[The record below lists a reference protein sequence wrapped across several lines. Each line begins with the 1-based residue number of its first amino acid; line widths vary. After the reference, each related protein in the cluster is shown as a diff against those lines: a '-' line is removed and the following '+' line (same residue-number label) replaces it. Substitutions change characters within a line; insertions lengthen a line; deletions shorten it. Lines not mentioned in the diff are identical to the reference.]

1 MNVSRERKTVSEKA
15 MEKDCMF
22 LMIGEI
28 IAQILQPTVYSEGE
42 GPDLTCRGAKCA
54 HYNAFNNRCGFSV

>member
-1 MNVSRERKTVSEKA
+1 MSEERKTASEKA

-28 IAQILQPTVYSEGE
+28 IAQILQPTVYMEGSR
-42 GPDLTCRGAKCA
+42 PDLTCRGVKCA